1 MGRVGNRG
9 IKLAKPGGT
18 IARRPLSGYGHTV
31 TTRSQPASHAY
42 SLGLLLTAACAAVV
56 LGAGGG
62 LTAEPPLWGV
72 VGVAVLTA
80 LPWAVQSGERVAV
93 TLIHLPVLA
102 AVFLCSP
109 VVAPLLAGAL
119 AAIDNRTFGRA
130 VAISSAG
137 GYAIAA
143 AAAVGAFRLASAA
156 GLATDPSDHDWFA
169 AAFLAAAVFFL
180 VNHALVSGMIA
191 LTDGEPPRVVW
202 RRFLRPMVGAD
213 LIGSAILIGFLSL
226 AAGVQGTALKMVAG
240 GVAVIAVALL
250 FCLIDRSRRM
260 EEAMRERERAVVERE
275 QAVLAREDAAMGT
288 ADALEMAETAA
299 RGERRASERAARAV
313 TRLNDV
319 ASGTIPVLVAM
330 VDLRDRYTAQHSAGV
345 GRLCCL
351 LAEELGWAPEDVA
364 LAHMTGLVHDIG
376 KVGLPDGVLRKPARP
391 TPEEWDLIR
400 RHPDWGA
407 DALAEM
413 HLMPAAVD
421 GVRAHHER
429 WDGSGYPEGLGG
441 YDIPSLGRLVA
452 LCDSYDA
459 MTGRR
464 PFRGRKPPGQARA
477 ELGDEAGVLYDP
489 EMTAALLRVL
499 EGLDDVEEIAAP
511 RDFAGEWRRAC
522 AGIDMERLY
531 MRLSTDL
538 EDAIRS

>member
-1 MGRVGNRG
+1 MVSRENVE
-9 IKLAKPGGT
+9 
-18 IARRPLSGYGHTV
+18 SGPPNYAEPSPDSQAEAIV
-31 TTRSQPASHAY
+31 SPVSTRSPPAFHAY
-42 SLGLLLTAACAAVV
+42 SWGLLLAACAVV
-56 LGAGGG
+56 ALGAGGG
-62 LTAEPPLWGV
+62 LTAEPSLWGV
-72 VGVAVLTA
+72 VGVAALTA
-80 LPWAVQSGERVAV
+80 LPWAVRGGDRMAV
-93 TLIHLPVLA
+93 TVIHLPILA
-102 AVFLCSP
+102 AVYLCSP
-109 VVAPLLAGAL
+109 VVAPLLAGTL
-119 AAIDNRTFGRA
+119 AAIDNRAFGRA
-130 VAISSAG
+130 VVISTAG
-137 GYAIAA
+137 GYALAA
-143 AAAVGAFRLASAA
+143 AAAVGAFELASAA
-156 GLATDPSDHDWFA
+156 GLATDPGDPTWFA
-169 AAFLAAAVFFL
+169 AAFLAATTFFL

-191 LTDGEPPRVVW
+191 LEDGEPARDVW

-213 LIGSAILIGFLSL
+213 LIGSTILIAFVSL
-226 AAGVQGTALKMVAG
+226 AAGVPGAPLKIVAG
-240 GVAVIAVALL
+240 GVAVIAIALL
-250 FCLIDRSRRM
+250 LGLIDRSRKM
-260 EEAMRERERAVVERE
+260 KEAMSARERAVLERE
-275 QAVLAREDAAMGT
+275 EAVLAREDAAMGT

-299 RGERRASERAARAV
+299 RGERRASERADRAV

-319 ASGTIPVLVAM
+319 AGGTIPVLVAM

-376 KVGLPDGVLRKPARP
+376 KVGLPDHVLRKPERP
-391 TPEEWDLIR
+391 TDEEWKIIR

-441 YDIPSLGRLVA
+441 HDIPSLGRLVA

-464 PFRGRKPPGQARA
+464 PFRGGGKPPRQARA
-477 ELGDEAGVLYDP
+477 ELAEEAGVLYDP

-499 EGLDDVEEIAAP
+499 DRLDEVDEILAP
-511 RDFAGEWRRAC
+511 RDFAAEWRRAC
-522 AGIDMERLY
+522 AGLDMEHLY
-531 MRLSTDL
+531 MRISADL

>member
-1 MGRVGNRG
+1 MVTR
-9 IKLAKPGGT
+9 
-18 IARRPLSGYGHTV
+18 V

-42 SLGLLLTAACAAVV
+42 SWGLLLTAACAVAV

-72 VGVAVLTA
+72 VGVAALTA

-93 TLIHLPVLA
+93 TLIHLPILA

-119 AAIDNRTFGRA
+119 AALDNRAFGRP

-137 GYAIAA
+137 GYAVAA
-143 AAAVGAFRLASAA
+143 AAAVAAFQLASAA
-156 GLATDPSDHDWFA
+156 GLATDPGDRDWFA
-169 AAFLAAAVFFL
+169 AAFLAAATFFL
-180 VNHALVSGMIA
+180 VNRALVSGMIA
-191 LTDGEPPRVVW
+191 LTDGQPPREVW

-226 AAGVQGTALKMVAG
+226 AAGVQGTELKMVAG

-250 FCLIDRSRRM
+250 FCLIVRSRRD
-260 EEAMRERERAVVERE
+260 EAIRDRERAVVERE
-275 QAVLAREDAAMGT
+275 QAVLAREDAAMGA
-288 ADALEMAETAA
+288 ADALEMAETAVRA
-299 RGERRASERAARAV
+299 ERRAAERAARAV

-351 LAEELGWAPEDVA
+351 LAEELKWAPEDVA

-376 KVGLPDGVLRKPARP
+376 KVGLPDHVLRKPERP

-441 YDIPSLGRLVA
+441 HDIPSLGRLVA

-464 PFRGRKPPGQARA
+464 PFRGGKPPGQARA

-499 EGLDDVEEIAAP
+499 DGLDDVEEILAP
-511 RDFAGEWRRAC
+511 RDFADEWRRAC

-531 MRLSTDL
+531 MRLSADL